1 MAKVTRIVL
10 GGFGNVGQ
18 QIARRLTTGDDT
30 AIQIVA
36 IAARDKDKAAR
47 AAAGFGLDVP
57 IISANEA
64 PHYDAILVECATY
77 DGFRDVMEPMLRA
90 GGHVI
95 AVSVGALAVNMDL
108 IDIAEAAGATLQIAG
123 GTLPGLDIIRAAAE
137 DEIRSVVLTSHINP
151 ASFVHEPYIHEHAID
166 LAPAAQGPV
175 TVFEGSAREAAGHF
189 PRHFNVAVTLGLVGI
204 GLDRTQVRIRADG
217 TLPGARHTI
226 TVDAS
231 SVSLEMTSQN
241 YPSPQNNRTSMVV
254 ALSILAA
261 LRRQGATLRI
271 GS

>member
-1 MAKVTRIVL
+1 MAGETRIVL

-18 QIARRLTTGDDT
+18 QIAAKLAADPTG
-30 AIQIVA
+30 AIRIVA
-36 IAARDKDKAAR
+36 IAARDHAKARAKAAE
-47 AAAGFGLDVP
+47 FGLDVP
-57 IISANEA
+57 VISASEA
-64 PHYDAILVECATY
+64 PSYDAILVECATY
-77 DGFRDVMEPMLRA
+77 DGFRDVVEPALRA
-90 GGHVI
+90 GGHVV
-95 AVSVGALAVNMDL
+95 AVSVGALAVNLDL

-123 GTLPGLDIIRAAAE
+123 GTLPGLDIIRAASE
-137 DEIRSVVLTSHINP
+137 DEITSVTLTSHIAP
-151 ASFVHEPYIHEHAID
+151 ASFAHEPFIHENGID
-166 LAPAAQGPV
+166 LAAAETGPV
-175 TVFEGSAREAAGHF
+175 PVFEGSAREAAGHF

-217 TLPGARHTI
+217 TLPGARHTLS
-226 TVDAS
+226 VEAS

-261 LRRQGATLRI
+261 LRRQNATLRI